1 MVITM
6 KEQNSKEMSMQFGLL
21 MSLTLITV
29 AVLTLNQSGDSTTP
43 KQKNSTHQLIVR
55 QWEV

>member
-1 MVITM
+1 M
-6 KEQNSKEMSMQFGLL
+6 KEQNSNEMSMQFGLL